1 MVQTPIT
8 LVSMMQMKPHPLE
21 SFLLPEEDGGVDK
34 SKPGRKVKGLKW
46 KEAYRARCAE
56 LGWVARRLQGFW

>member
-34 SKPGRKVKGLKW
+34 SKPGRKVKGFEVERGLSCKV
-46 KEAYRARCAE
+46 C
-56 LGWVARRLQGFW
+56 